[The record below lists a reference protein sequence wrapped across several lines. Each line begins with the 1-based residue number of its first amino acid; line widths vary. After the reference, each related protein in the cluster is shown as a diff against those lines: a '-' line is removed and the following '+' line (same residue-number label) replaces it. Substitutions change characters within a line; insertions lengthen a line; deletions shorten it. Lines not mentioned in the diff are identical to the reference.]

1 MATKRGGRRS
11 LLPEEILMGYKS
23 PRDINTNVRDN
34 GWFHRVRE
42 RTTRAATPSGP
53 TNFQKELAW
62 RAPVWSRER
71 EASKKIGTNKE
82 RLKALRRMHV
92 IDIKL
97 AAQQAGMSPKEFLKL
112 RNQEKGISYK
122 TTTSTPAAATTPKA
136 KSGPGPWGMS
146 NERAAKMR
154 AQVAKVKPAATKG
167 GVREGGSG
175 SGGG

>member
-23 PRDINTNVRDN
+23 PRNPNTNVRDN
-34 GWFHRVRE
+34 SFFLGPRE
-42 RTTRAATPSGP
+42 QTTKKSSSGP
-53 TNFQKELAW
+53 TNYQKELAG

-71 EASKKIGTNKE
+71 DASKKVGSNKE
-82 RLKALRRMHV
+82 RLKTLRRMHV
-92 IDIKL
+92 VDIKM
-97 AAQQAGMSPKEFLKL
+97 AAREAGMTPKEFLKL

-122 TTTSTPAAATTPKA
+122 TTSTPAAAATPKT

-167 GVREGGSG
+167 GSREGGSG
-175 SGGG
+175 GGGG